1 MDTTTPRPP
10 VSLDLTLGFGGPA
23 ALGLTMGLTGVSAS
37 VLLSAVTL
45 PAAVLGTTLLMLP
58 ALYIGSALAGA
69 DTHARQMLRDAL
81 GALRE
86 AGIGCLGLTPA
97 LLFLCATSGGG
108 AGELAVGFGLLVAAM
123 LGLRGFYVR
132 LFDELELGLA
142 KGKAVLI
149 FAAWALVALGIGARM
164 AAPAFG

>member
-1 MDTTTPRPP
+1 MDTTTHRPP
-10 VSLDLTLGFGGPA
+10 VSLDLALGFGGPA

-37 VLLSAVTL
+37 VLLSAVAL
-45 PAAVLGTTLLMLP
+45 PGAVLGTTLLMLP

-69 DTHARQMLRDAL
+69 DTHARQMVRDAL

-97 LLFLCATSGGG
+97 LLFLCATSSGS
-108 AGELAVGFGLLVAAM
+108 AGQLAVAFGLLVAAM

>member
-1 MDTTTPRPP
+1 MDTTTHRPP
-10 VSLDLTLGFGGPA
+10 VSLDLALGFGGPA

-45 PAAVLGTTLLMLP
+45 PGAVLGTTLLMLP

-69 DTHARQMLRDAL
+69 DTHARQMVRDAV

-97 LLFLCATSGGG
+97 LLFLCATSSGG
-108 AGELAVGFGLLVAAM
+108 AGQLAVAFGLLVAAM